1 MKIKFKKKKKSH
13 RQEAGEQINFFH
25 TCSETKDEVG
35 EESQLCKGWAFLILG
50 AVTLHPSWDGA
61 L

>member
-1 MKIKFKKKKKSH
+1 MSH

-35 EESQLCKGWAFLILG
+35 EESQLCKGWAFLVLG
-50 AVTLHPSWDGA
+50 AVTLHPSRDGA